1 MQKVSEY
8 IIGIDEAGRGP
19 LAGPVVVA
27 GVAIKRRAAS
37 RLHLLRGI
45 KDSKKLTPKKREELF
60 STIVSHSSIRWHAAR
75 ISPRVIDK
83 INIAQATNLGVKRVF
98 QKLAQGNTHAFLDGS
113 LSLPSRFSHE
123 VIIKGDERIPVIAA
137 ASIIAK
143 VTRDRIMRRFHKKF
157 PLYGFHAH
165 KGYGTKLHCYR
176 IKQYGHSPIHRLSF
190 LGAGNLKIKMQ
201 NVK

>member
-1 MQKVSEY
+1 MPQSKY

-19 LAGPVVVA
+19 LAGPVVVG
-27 GVAIKRRAAS
+27 GVALTRRAAS
-37 RLHLLRGI
+37 KLHMLRGI
-45 KDSKKLTPKKREELF
+45 KDSKKLSPKKREELF
-60 STIVSHSSIRWHAAR
+60 SRIVSHSSIQWHAAC
-75 ISPRVIDK
+75 ISPKVIDK

-98 QKLAQGNTHAFLDGS
+98 KKLAQESTHALLDGS

-157 PLYGFHAH
+157 PLYGFYAH
-165 KGYGTKLHCYR
+165 KGYGTKLHKEAILRHGYCD
-176 IKQYGHSPIHRLSF
+176 IHRRSF
-190 LGAGNLKIKMQ
+190 RF
-201 NVK
+201 